1 MLPDPEE
8 RKRKRQEAAAKRKAA
23 QKKLKIRLIIAAA
36 VLVAC
41 GILILTITLSAGKGS
56 GNEPK
61 ETTPNVSTE
70 PVIAEPSREDTTV
83 IHFAAA
89 GDLNVSQA
97 LVESGGSS
105 YDFTDV
111 FLDVAPA
118 LASADLTTVNLEG
131 DFSNYPDGAKHS
143 APKSMASTL
152 RGMGVDMIQLA
163 NSYAI
168 NQGVSGL
175 LTTIDTV
182 QQAGMEPVGVF
193 RNESEYK
200 DKQGISLFEVEGVR
214 IAVVAFTKGMNG
226 DAIPGVDNEDCVNV
240 LYSDYSSV
248 YTQINRDKISRVMSN
263 AQAQKPD
270 ITIALLHWGSEHDDT
285 ISSSQ
290 KTICNLLLEQ
300 GADAIIGTHSHRV
313 QQIIHDPEAGT
324 LVAYSLGD
332 LVSTAQNETAY
343 SIILNMEITKDNR
356 SGDTKIT
363 GYSYTPIFTVAE
375 QDKPVRVVRI
385 REAMQAYD
393 ENFIEAVNKTT
404 YAYMERALT
413 RIEQRI
419 SGEG

>member
-1 MLPDPEE
+1 MLPNPEE
-8 RKRKRQEAAAKRKAA
+8 RKLKRQQEAAKRKAA
-23 QKKLKIRLIIAAA
+23 KKKLMIRLIIAAG
-36 VLVAC
+36 VLVLS
-41 GILILTITLSAGKGS
+41 GIVILTISLAGRKDS
-56 GNEPK
+56 GNQQLAI
-61 ETTPNVSTE
+61 STE
-70 PVIAEPSREDTTV
+70 PVVTEPVKEDVTV
-83 IHFAAA
+83 IRFAAT
-89 GDLNVSQA
+89 GDLNVNQA

-105 YDFTDV
+105 YDYTDV
-111 FLDVAPA
+111 FLDVGPV
-118 LASADLTTVNLEG
+118 LASAELTTVNLEG
-131 DFSNYPDGAKHS
+131 DFSSYPDGEKNS

-152 RGMGVDMIQLA
+152 KSMGVDMIQLA

-200 DKQGISLFEVEGVR
+200 QKQGVSMFEVQGVR

-226 DAIPGVDNEDCVNV
+226 RAIPGADNEDCVNV

-248 YTQINRDKISRVMSN
+248 YQQINRDKITRVMEN

-270 ITIALLHWGSEHDDT
+270 ITIALVHWGSEHDDT
-285 ISSSQ
+285 ISNSQ
-290 KTICNLLLEQ
+290 KNICKLLIEE

-313 QQIIHDPEAGT
+313 QQIDYDPEMGT

-332 LVSTAQNETAY
+332 LVSTAQDETAY

-356 SGDTKIT
+356 TGDTAIT
-363 GYSYTPIFTVAE
+363 GYSYTPIFTVSE
-375 QDKPVRVVRI
+375 QGKPVRVVRI
-385 REAMQAYD
+385 AEAMQAYE
-393 ENFIEAVNKTT
+393 ENYMNAVNQTT
-404 YAYMERALT
+404 YNYMVRALT